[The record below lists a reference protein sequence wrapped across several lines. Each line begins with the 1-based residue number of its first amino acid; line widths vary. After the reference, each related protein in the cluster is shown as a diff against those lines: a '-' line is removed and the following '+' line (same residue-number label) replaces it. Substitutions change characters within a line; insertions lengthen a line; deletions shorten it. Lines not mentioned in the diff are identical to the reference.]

1 MPHGN
6 FTSAKAYRKRPR
18 RVYGA
23 AMRAEETALLFANEA
38 FYTAFADRDMAAME
52 AIWAKNSPVG
62 CIHPGWPPLFGRKA
76 VLESWERILAN
87 PASPDVETAGA
98 EAMCWG
104 DIGVVVCYE
113 KVEDTYLVA
122 TNTFMREGKTWRL
135 VYHQAGPVS
144 TPPGSASN
152 DDQDIDDE
160 DEDEDDEDMVLAE
173 GQGEADL
180 DPDDD
185 DEDEDG
191 DEPPPRSI
199 H

>member
-1 MPHGN
+1 MRMPSHQH
-6 FTSAKAYRKRPR
+6 FTSAKAYREMPGRG
-18 RVYGA
+18 YGA
-23 AMRAEETALLFANEA
+23 AMRADETALLFANEA

-52 AIWAKNSPVG
+52 DIWAKNSPVG
-62 CIHPGWPPLFGRKA
+62 CIHPGWPPLFGLKA

-104 DIGVVVCYE
+104 DTGVVVCYE
-113 KVEDTYLVA
+113 KVEDTFLVA
-122 TNTFMREGKTWRL
+122 TNTFVREGKSWRL

-160 DEDEDDEDMVLAE
+160 DEEDEDMVLAQ
-173 GQGEADL
+173 GQGGADL

-185 DEDEDG
+185 DEDDD